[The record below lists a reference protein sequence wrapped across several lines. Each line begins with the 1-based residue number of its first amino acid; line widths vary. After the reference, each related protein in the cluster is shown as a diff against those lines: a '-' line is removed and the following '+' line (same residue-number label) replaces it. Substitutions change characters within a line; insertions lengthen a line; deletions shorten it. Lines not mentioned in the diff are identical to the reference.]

1 LRRSEDN
8 GIEAHVVSV
17 SVFIVNY
24 LFAVQLSAPVYSSW
38 LFFPALV
45 GLIFGVWIFWLILLY
60 LNWLV
65 ARLCW
70 RCGLFTDLSANR
82 VQSVIFGIIT
92 SIFAA
97 ELMAS
102 GRWFRWIGVV
112 WIAAVAL
119 NLSAALLLALKNDD
133 AS

>member
-1 LRRSEDN
+1 M
-8 GIEAHVVSV
+8 SV
-17 SVFIVNY
+17 FVFIVNY
-24 LFAVQLSAPVYSSW
+24 LFAVQLLAPLYSSW

-45 GLIFGVWIFWLILLY
+45 GLLFGVWIFWLALLY

-65 ARLCW
+65 AKLCW
-70 RCGLFTDLSANR
+70 RCGLFIDLPANR
-82 VQSVIFGIIT
+82 VQSVIFGIVT

-102 GRWFRWIGVV
+102 GRWFCWIGMV